1 MLKRGSSGRLF
12 TLLACA
18 TPAFAQVPN
27 FGPMSADLRLSQNT
41 SYDQVWADVARSAT
55 RVGVTWSA
63 GQDVGARFFDT
74 RLAPVTGDLWVNS
87 SLFLEVQDEPAIAAS
102 SGGNWLIAW
111 SERHGYDGQLMG
123 IFARRYDANGAPVG
137 SEFQVNVDG
146 LASQWRPLIA
156 PRVGGGFLVAWS
168 GDWDGDSFF
177 RMYAENGAPLSGD
190 IRINAWEFDA
200 QVDPSLAQAADGTI
214 FVAFVDFSGQGGVG
228 TGLNLWGRTF
238 NAAGVAQQAFEF
250 PLVSG
255 FATGD
260 QREPRVAVDGL
271 SRFVV
276 VYQDALADGS
286 GNAVMC
292 RRFANDGTPL
302 GVQFRVNTTTFS
314 DQLEARVVAAA
325 DGSFLVTWLDYSQG
339 TPRVLGQRFDPAANA
354 TGPEFQV
361 NELAVGTSRHNVAAT
376 ADFDD
381 VYFAYDAL
389 GDQSD
394 VYARRWRLSDQPVVY
409 GRAKTNSQGC
419 LPSIGWTGTPSFS
432 GATPFTIEATNVL
445 NNKAGLLL
453 YGYGSSF
460 APFEGG
466 TLLVAQPLRRA
477 GAQDSGGNPPPN
489 DCSGTFS
496 YDFRQRMLSGA
507 DPLLVPG
514 VTVSAQWR
522 YRDLQESTGYGT
534 GLTNGL
540 RFTIAP

>member
-1 MLKRGSSGRLF
+1 MITRGSAGRLF
-12 TLLACA
+12 ALIACTA
-18 TPAFAQVPN
+18 PAAAQLPN

-74 RLAPVTGDLWVNS
+74 RLVPVTGDLWVNS

-102 SGGNWLIAW
+102 SGGHWLIAW

-123 IFARRYDANGAPVG
+123 IFARLYDANGAPSG
-137 SEFQVNVDG
+137 GEFQVNVDG

-177 RMYAENGAPLSGD
+177 RIYADNGAPLSGD
-190 IRINAWEFDA
+190 VRVNAWEFDA
-200 QVDPSLAQAADGTI
+200 QVDPALAQAADGTI

-255 FATGD
+255 FAVGD

-271 SRFVV
+271 SRFIV
-276 VYQDALADGS
+276 VYQDTLADGS

-339 TPRVLGQRFDPAANA
+339 TPRVLGQRFDPSASPAGA
-354 TGPEFQV
+354 EFQV

-389 GDQSD
+389 GDQTD

-419 LPSIGWTGTPSFS
+419 LPSIGWSGTPSFS
-432 GATPFTIEATNVL
+432 SATPFTIEATNVL

-460 APFEGG
+460 TPFEGG
-466 TLLVAQPLRRA
+466 TLLVAQPLRRT

-514 VTVSAQWR
+514 TTVSAQWR
-522 YRDLQESTGYGT
+522 YRDLQDSTGYGT